1 MENNYNISLTRE
13 VKTEKLLPPL
23 ARLIYG
29 DICTLSKNNGKC
41 FATNKFL
48 AKEYGVSVKTI
59 SRHITA
65 LVKARYIKTE
75 MVQIPSGNFMR
86 YITPLKMEV
95 IKTDSVQ
102 VIPKKKDCSYLG

>member
-1 MENNYNISLTRE
+1 MEKNYNISLTRE

-65 LVKARYIKTE
+65 LIKAGYIKTE
-75 MVQIPSGNFMR
+75 MVRTDYGGYLR
-86 YITPLKMEV
+86 YITPLKTNEV
-95 IKTDSVQ
+95 ADAVKSA
-102 VIPKKKDCSYLG
+102 KKKDCSYLG

>member
-1 MENNYNISLTRE
+1 MEKNYNISLTRE
-13 VKTEKLLPPL
+13 AKTEKALPPL

-48 AKEYGVSVKTI
+48 AKEYGVSEKTI

-65 LVKARYIKTE
+65 LVKAGYIRTK
-75 MVQIPSGNFMR
+75 MVRTDYGGYLR
-86 YITPLKMEV
+86 YITPLKTVETNDV
-95 IKTDSVQ
+95 VKPV
-102 VIPKKKDCSYLG
+102 KKKDCSYLG

>member
-1 MENNYNISLTRE
+1 MEKNYNISLTRE
-13 VKTEKLLPPL
+13 VKTENSLPPL

-48 AKEYGVSVKTI
+48 AKEYGVSEKTI

-65 LVKARYIKTE
+65 LVKAGYIKTE
-75 MVQIPSGNFMR
+75 MVRTDYGGYLR
-86 YITPLKMEV
+86 YITPLKTNE
-95 IKTDSVQ
+95 ITDAVK
-102 VIPKKKDCSYLG
+102 PAKKKDCSYLG

>member
-1 MENNYNISLTRE
+1 MEKNYNISLIRE
-13 VKTEKLLPPL
+13 VKTEKSLPPL

-59 SRHITA
+59 SRHISA
-65 LVKARYIKTE
+65 LIKAGYVKTE
-75 MVQIPSGNFMR
+75 MERTDYGGYLR
-86 YITPLKMEV
+86 YITPLKTNESNAGV
-95 IKTDSVQ
+95 KHA
-102 VIPKKKDCSYLG
+102 KKKDCSYLG

>member
-1 MENNYNISLTRE
+1 MEKNYNISLTRE
-13 VKTEKLLPPL
+13 VKTEKSLPPL

-48 AKEYGVSVKTI
+48 AKEYGVSEKTI

-65 LVKARYIKTE
+65 LVKTGYIKTE
-75 MVQIPSGNFMR
+75 MARTDYGGYLR
-86 YITPLKMEV
+86 YITPLKTNE
-95 IKTDSVQ
+95 ITDAVK
-102 VIPKKKDCSYLG
+102 PTKKKDCSYLG